1 MRAMTS
7 ISVRPMSVP
16 IENCRLMNAPPA
28 FAKDWISWRPARP
41 RSACS
46 CGSISS
52 DSTSVGAAARQPV
65 KIVMTGSSMSGKSCT
80 GSRMSATMP
89 STMTRPTPTATP
101 TGLFNDLSV
110 RFTLASRGAG
120 SYISYILRT
129 VRNVRPG
136 TELMRHIGKG
146 CITLPQPILET
157 AGCGRI
163 AGGNGR
169 ARATPAL
176 SQG

>member
-16 IENCRLMNAPPA
+16 IANCRLMNAPPA
-28 FAKDWISWRPARP
+28 FAKDWVSWRPARP

-80 GSRMSATMP
+80 GSLMSATMP
-89 STMTRPTPTATP
+89 STMMRPTPTATP

-110 RFTLASRGAG
+110 RFTLASLLMGLMRQCRKGLQHPLAAHSRNRGLREDCRRQRPGAG
-120 SYISYILRT
+120 HAALSHDQGDVHL
-129 VRNVRPG
+129 
-136 TELMRHIGKG
+136 GKG
-146 CITLPQPILET
+146 ASPWK
-157 AGCGRI
+157 
-163 AGGNGR
+163 
-169 ARATPAL
+169 
-176 SQG
+176 